1 MSKLAAAAY
10 FKPEE
15 ITPEIL
21 KHIGNTPL
29 LNISKI
35 AGKECPGVKI
45 LAKAEW
51 LNASGSVK
59 ARAALRMIEE
69 GERSG
74 KLRPGMIILDSTSG
88 NTGVAYALIG
98 LIKGYKV
105 KLVMPGNVCNE
116 RKQLMAAAYHAEVVY
131 SDPFKSSDGAIVLCR
146 EIYNQDPEIYFW
158 PDQYNNPENWKA
170 HLYTTAPEI
179 WEQTKGKVTHFL
191 AGIGTSGT
199 IMGTSR
205 GLKLRNQNIKCYA
218 VEPEE
223 SLHGIEG
230 LKHMDSSLVPGI
242 YNLDELDGKI
252 SVRTEDAYNMVNRLA
267 AEENLLVG
275 SSGGAAVHAAVE
287 LGKTLNE
294 GVIVTV
300 LPDTC
305 ECDVVH
311 GDFPWNRKK

>member
-1 MSKLAAAAY
+1 MSKLAASAY
-10 FKPEE
+10 FKPDE
-15 ITPEIL
+15 ISPEIL
-21 KHIGNTPL
+21 KKIGGTPL
-29 LNISKI
+29 VELKKI
-35 AGKECPGVKI
+35 PQKYCPGVRIMVKV
-45 LAKAEW
+45 EW

-69 GERSG
+69 GERNG
-74 KLRPGMIILDSTSG
+74 KLRPGMTILDSTSG

-98 LIKGYKV
+98 LVKGYKV

-116 RKQLMAAAYHAEVVY
+116 RKQLMASAYHAEVVY
-131 SDPFKSSDGAIVLCR
+131 SDPFKSSDGAILLCR
-146 EIYNQDPEIYFW
+146 EIFKQDPEMYFW
-158 PDQYNNPENWKA
+158 PDQYNNPDNWKA

-179 WEQTKGKVTHFL
+179 WEQTEGKVTHFL

-205 GLKLRNQNIKCYA
+205 GLKMRNQKVKCYA

-230 LKHMDSSLVPGI
+230 LKHMGSSLVPGI

-252 SVRTEDAYNMVNRLA
+252 SVKTEDAYTMVNMLA
-267 AEENLLVG
+267 EEENLMVG
-275 SSGGAAVHAAVE
+275 SSGGAAVYAAVE

-294 GVIVTV
+294 GIVVTV

-311 GDFPWNRKK
+311 GDFPWNRK